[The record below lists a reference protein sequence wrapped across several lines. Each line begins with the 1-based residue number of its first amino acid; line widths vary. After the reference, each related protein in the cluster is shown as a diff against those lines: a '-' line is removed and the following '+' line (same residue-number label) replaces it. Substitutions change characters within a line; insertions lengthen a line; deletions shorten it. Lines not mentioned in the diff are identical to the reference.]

1 RQVTN
6 AFFGSSVHGQ
16 VADVFIVD
24 AHTAVIRLHQI
35 HNHIE
40 TGGFAG
46 TIGAEQADNL
56 AAVHRHGD
64 VFNNLAVAVAFCQ
77 RFGVQGFHGWVSAGT
92 GASGTVTA
100 GAGAVAGSAVL
111 GWKITLIR
119 AGFSPAAAG
128 WPAEMT
134 SVFIS

>member
-1 RQVTN
+1 FQLGLFTGFIEVFAGFQDGHNVIGHAQLAENRGFLRQVTN
-6 AFFGSSVHGQ
+6 AFFGPSVHGQ

-64 VFNNLAVAVAFCQ
+64 VFN
-77 RFGVQGFHGWVSAGT
+77 
-92 GASGTVTA
+92 
-100 GAGAVAGSAVL
+100 
-111 GWKITLIR
+111 
-119 AGFSPAAAG
+119 
-128 WPAEMT
+128 
-134 SVFIS
+134 